1 MMNRIKKKIMIRI
14 VKMKLINQNRKNLK
28 IIKMVLINLMIKI
41 IYRKTK
47 KVLIKIINK
56 KMLMIMIRI
65 MIKNK
70 NKNKNKNNNK
80 MMAIMNKIKILA
92 NKKKIIRRR
101 WQKIMMIRMKML
113 T

>member
-1 MMNRIKKKIMIRI
+1 
-14 VKMKLINQNRKNLK
+14 
-28 IIKMVLINLMIKI
+28 MIKVI
-41 IYRKTK
+41 NRKTK

-65 MIKNK
+65 MIK